1 MDRASFR
8 FASFSSQNRL
18 SSNPR
23 PALTRTEGR
32 SGKGACSHTRRP
44 FRFSHESSRW
54 LVGVRRPY
62 AFRLGSLPR
71 GQRFALYAATAFDN
85 ALQLR
90 FFLRPFRASLKGY
103 ARVAPASQRRLPRS

>member
-18 SSNPR
+18 SSGPR

-54 LVGVRRPY
+54 LVGVRRPLHLPPWLVAERP
-62 AFRLGSLPR
+62 AFCFVRR
-71 GQRFALYAATAFDN
+71 D
-85 ALQLR
+85 
-90 FFLRPFRASLKGY
+90 
-103 ARVAPASQRRLPRS
+103 RVR